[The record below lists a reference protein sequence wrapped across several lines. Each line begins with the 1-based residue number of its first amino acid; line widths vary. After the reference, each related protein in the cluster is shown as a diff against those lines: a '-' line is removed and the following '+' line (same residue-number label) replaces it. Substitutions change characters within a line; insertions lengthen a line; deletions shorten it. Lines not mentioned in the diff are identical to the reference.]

1 METLKHSLNI
11 EKHYRYLSIF
21 KKVIEKAIELELNE
35 ANENKQTYGYLVSGS
50 TDYDHFFQSNST
62 FVKLMFDKKIILKS
76 KLQKHQI
83 FFPMFI
89 LATIINDDLIDI
101 DKDVLMYPFLNNLDF
116 ENDDDDDIK
125 ILNKMIES
133 PGEFWIINSGIN
145 EENENFNFNIIFDFG
160 ESNIEQYIYEKNK
173 YWITRKYE
181 NKIGEKFT
189 KIEVLNEEKNFE
201 VKELFFYQMKE
212 VSKFEFQKIKVKEYI
227 FQDILDYINNQINVY
242 HSLDKII
249 ELNKELNSEIKSPK
263 MVQKLLDNDLSIDEA
278 LESIGY

>member
-1 METLKHSLNI
+1 MESLKHSLKI
-11 EKHYRYLSIF
+11 EKHYRYLSLF
-21 KKVIEKAIELELNE
+21 KKVIEKAIELEISK

-50 TDYDHFFQSNST
+50 TDYDHFFQSGST

-89 LATIINDDLIDI
+89 LATIINDDIIDI
-101 DKDVLMYPFLNNLDF
+101 DKSVLIYPFLNNFDF
-116 ENDDDDDIK
+116 ENDDDIQ

-145 EENENFNFNIIFDFG
+145 EENENFNIIFDFG
-160 ESNIEQYIYEKNK
+160 ESNIEQYIYENNK
-173 YWITRKYE
+173 YWITRNYV

-189 KIEVLNEEKNFE
+189 KIEELNEEKIFD

-212 VSKFEFQKIKVKEYI
+212 VSKFEFQKIKVKEYTL
-227 FQDILDYINNQINVY
+227 QDILEYLNEQINVY

-249 ELNKELNSEIKSPK
+249 ELNKELEVEIKNPK
-263 MVQKLLDNDLSIDEA
+263 MLQKLLDNDLSIDEA